1 MEDIAV
7 NGRKRCVVLVAALL
21 GWFLAAEFF
30 TPGDPTALAAA
41 KPKEELKGS
50 IDRVLDVLRD
60 PSLKGEEHRKA
71 RRHKLSEIIQARFD
85 FAEMGKRS
93 LARQWRKMSP
103 AERKEFV
110 GIFSNLLKDSYL
122 TKIEAFTDE
131 KIVYPTERMEERYAE
146 VRTRIVQK
154 SGRGIAIDYRLHRTS
169 EGWRVYDFVIE
180 GVSLVANYRRQFKR
194 LIRKTSYKE
203 LIARM
208 KVKNEEVLGDSQDK

>member
-1 MEDIAV
+1 V
-7 NGRKRCVVLVAALL
+7 NGRKRCVVLAA
-21 GWFLAAEFF
+21 GFF
-30 TPGDPTALAAA
+30 TPGGRTALSAAN
-41 KPKEELKGS
+41 PKEELKAS

-60 PSLKGEEHRKA
+60 PPLKGDEHRKA
-71 RRHKLSEIIQARFD
+71 RRQKLVEIIQARFD

-93 LARQWRKMSP
+93 LARQWRKMDP

-110 GIFSNLLKDSYL
+110 GIFGNLLKDSYL

-131 KIVYPTERMEERYAE
+131 KIVYPTERMEEDYAE

-154 SGRGIAIDYRLHRTS
+154 SGRGIGIDYRLHRTPD
-169 EGWRVYDFVIE
+169 GWRVYDFMIE
-180 GVSLVANYRRQFKR
+180 GVSLVANYRKQFKR

-208 KVKNEEVLGDSQDK
+208 KVKDKQVRGDSHDKEKTL

>member
-1 MEDIAV
+1 M
-7 NGRKRCVVLVAALL
+7 NGRKRCVVLAAALL
-21 GWFLAAEFF
+21 GWFLAAGFF
-30 TPGDPTALAAA
+30 MPGGPTALAAA
-41 KPKEELKGS
+41 NPREELKAS

-71 RRHKLSEIIQARFD
+71 RRRKLSEIIQARFD

-93 LARQWRKMSP
+93 LACQWWKMSP

-110 GIFSNLLKDSYL
+110 GIFGNLLQNSYL

-131 KIVYPTERMEERYAE
+131 KIVYPTERVEERYAE
-146 VRTRIVQK
+146 VRTRIIPK
-154 SGRGIAIDYRLHRTS
+154 SGRGIGIDYRLHRTPQ
-169 EGWRVYDFVIE
+169 GWRVYDFVIE
-180 GVSLVANYRRQFKR
+180 GVSLVANYRKQFKR

-208 KVKNEEVLGDSQDK
+208 KVKNEEVRGDSHDNKEKAL